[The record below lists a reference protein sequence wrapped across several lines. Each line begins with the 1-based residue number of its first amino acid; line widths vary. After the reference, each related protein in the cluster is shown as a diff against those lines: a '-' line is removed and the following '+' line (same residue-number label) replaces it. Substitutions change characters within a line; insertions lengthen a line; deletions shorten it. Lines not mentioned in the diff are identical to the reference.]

1 MGFGVWTWFS
11 PPLCAI
17 ASLRQI
23 PRNRRRTETNRM
35 ERNFAG
41 RTLFHADNLPILRG
55 MNSETVYLI
64 AADPPFNKG
73 RDKARFRRKD
83 PDGRLWSDCDISAKG
98 LSGGGYEYEYKGIRS
113 LRRVS
118 LDTMKR
124 LDAEGRQR
132 FAKSGGIRRKR
143 CLDEM
148 KGRPAQ
154 ALWDDIN
161 AINSRA
167 RRLPH
172 AEADCP
178 LRAHYPSVIEPRR
191 HGYRPVPRLRR
202 DADSRRASRTPMGR
216 NRHQDF
222 QDSASPIPR
231 FSP

>member
-1 MGFGVWTWFS
+1 
-11 PPLCAI
+11 
-17 ASLRQI
+17 
-23 PRNRRRTETNRM
+23 M

-55 MNSETVYLI
+55 MNSETVDLI

-83 PDGRLWSDCDISAKG
+83 PDGRLWSDCDISAKW

-113 LRRVS
+113 LWRVP

-161 AINSRA
+161 AINSQARERVGCPTRKPIALYERIIRA
-167 RRLPH
+167 SSNPGDMVLDPFRGCAATPIAAERLGRQWVGIGIRI
-172 AEADCP
+172 P
-178 LRAHYPSVIEPRR
+178 LRPSLAFR
-191 HGYRPVPRLRR
+191 HNRK
-202 DADSRRASRTPMGR
+202 SR
-216 NRHQDF
+216 QDEYE
-222 QDSASPIPR
+222 
-231 FSP
+231 